1 MPYDLSKTLVIGISA
16 TALFDLSEED
26 SLFNDEYATDPD
38 NAVRAYRKI
47 MLDREDEK
55 LLPGAGY
62 PLVQALLELNKYATA
77 DEPPLVEVV
86 VMSRNSPETGL
97 RILNNIRDYGI
108 SITRNLFTGGETV
121 VNYLDALSVDLF
133 LSTNERDAQNVADS
147 EVCAA
152 AVLSP
157 PPADAD
163 PLSKEQVRIA
173 FDGDAVLFSE
183 ESEIVYK
190 TEGIEEFHKR
200 ELANEDVP
208 LPEGPYADLLIK
220 LSKLQERLPQA
231 IEHSPVRIGLITAR
245 SSPSD
250 IRVIKTLRKWGVYVD
265 EAFFLGGV
273 EKTKTV
279 RSFKPHIFFDDQDVH
294 LEPAGKFV
302 PAAKV
307 LYKTNSV
314 LNKAAKKVASTKK
327 QESTAS
333 GKTIAAKK
341 TAKSRL
347 RDKKG
352 PKKKLTKR

>member
-1 MPYDLSKTLVIGISA
+1 MPYDLSKTLVVGISA

-26 SLFNDEYATDPD
+26 SFFRNEYVSDPD
-38 NAVRAYRKI
+38 NAVRAYRKT
-47 MLDREDEK
+47 MLAREDEK

-77 DEPPLVEVV
+77 GEPPLVEVV

-97 RILNNIRDYGI
+97 RILNNIRTYGVN
-108 SITRNLFTGGETV
+108 ITRNIFTGGETV
-121 VNYLDALSVDLF
+121 VSYLDALSVDLF
-133 LSTNERDAQNVADS
+133 LSTSESDAQTVADS

-157 PPADAD
+157 PPADAA
-163 PLSKEQVRIA
+163 PLNKEKVRIA

-190 TEGIEEFHKR
+190 TEGIVEFHKR
-200 ELANEDVP
+200 ELANENVP

-220 LSKLQERLPQA
+220 LSNLQDRLPQA
-231 IEHSPVRIGLITAR
+231 IENSPVRIALVTAR

-273 EKTKTV
+273 EKTEII
-279 RSFKPHIFFDDQDVH
+279 RSFRPHIFFDDQDVH
-294 LEPAGKFV
+294 LEPAGRFV

-314 LNKAAKKVASTKK
+314 LNKAAKKVAEKK
-327 QESTAS
+327 
-333 GKTIAAKK
+333 
-341 TAKSRL
+341 L
-347 RDKKG
+347 
-352 PKKKLTKR
+352 PKKRLAQKKLASRMPP